1 MVRKI
6 RFTKKADKRFD
17 EILTFL
23 NTEFGQS
30 AVVNFLERTY
40 SFFDIIIDFP
50 QIGRIQD
57 RQKGIYG
64 FVLEKPVT
72 IYYRFT
78 NKEVVILNFFDN
90 RTNPKKRRE

>member
-17 EILTFL
+17 EILVYL
-23 NTEFGQS
+23 NREFGQTA
-30 AVVNFLERTY
+30 AVDFLERTY
-40 SFFDIIIDFP
+40 SFFDIIVDFP
-50 QIGRIQD
+50 QTGRIQD
-57 RQKGIYG
+57 KEKGIYG

-90 RTNPKKRRE
+90 RTNPKKRGK

>member
-17 EILTFL
+17 EILIYL
-23 NTEFGQS
+23 NREFGQTS
-30 AVVNFLERTY
+30 VVDFIERTY
-40 SFFDIIIDFP
+40 SFFDIIVDFP

-57 RQKGIYG
+57 KEKGIYG

-78 NKEVVILNFFDN
+78 NKKVVILNFFDN
-90 RTNPKKRRE
+90 RTNPKKRGK